1 MNLIFK
7 LISTLLCYPTDTQ
20 QAALADL
27 RAAVATVPVLKE
39 HASSFDKVLDYL
51 ESRELITLQ
60 EEYVAYFDRNR
71 SHALYLFEHLHGEDR
86 DRGSAMVDL
95 LEAYRGH
102 GFDISANELP
112 DYLPLLLEFMAQV
125 DETVALSMLSDAIHV
140 INHLGN
146 KLHANHV
153 PYAPL
158 LTILVHLSP
167 VCPEPLVEPPVRDMD
182 EAMELFG
189 ASPEGVEPLIRPG
202 LTQTVQFYPNRPMAQ

>member
-7 LISTLLCYPTDTQ
+7 LISTLLCYPSEAQ
-20 QAALADL
+20 QAALSEL
-27 RAAVATVPVLKE
+27 RTAVEEVPVLKA
-39 HASSFDKVLDYL
+39 HASSFNKVLDYL
-51 ESRELITLQ
+51 DSRDLITLQ
-60 EEYVAYFDRNR
+60 EEYVAFFDRNR

-125 DETVALSMLSDAIHV
+125 DEDVALSMLSDAIHV

-167 VCPEPLVEPPVRDMD
+167 TCPEPLVEPPVRDMD
-182 EAMELFG
+182 EAMAVFG
-189 ASPEGVEPLIRPG
+189 PSIDGVEPLIRPNVA
-202 LTQTVQFYPNRPMAQ
+202 QTVQFYPNRPMAQ